1 MVALVQTLALVWP
14 VSMGSE
20 GCYDL
25 SGRIG
30 DSDRWI
36 DIWRGINVRMGYHLV
51 VLFVLYVRATL
62 SFILQ
67 LLYYRYKLAS

>member
-1 MVALVQTLALVWP
+1 MVLRLVQTPALVWP

-25 SGRIG
+25 SGGIG

-36 DIWRGINVRMGYHLV
+36 DIYRGINVRMGYHLI
-51 VLFVLYVRATL
+51 VLFVLYVRAIL

-67 LLYYRYKLAS
+67 LLYY